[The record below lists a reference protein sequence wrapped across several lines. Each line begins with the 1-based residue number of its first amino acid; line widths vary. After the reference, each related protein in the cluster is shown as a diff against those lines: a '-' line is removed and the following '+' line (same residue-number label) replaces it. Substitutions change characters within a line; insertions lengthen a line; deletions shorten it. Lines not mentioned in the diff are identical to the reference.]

1 MRAQVV
7 TASFQS
13 ASLLATVQEVTPF
26 LRLPRNNLLI
36 QNKMYVGLDG
46 NSSFSSLRELGILNL
61 GTFCL
66 LFSLDHLARWKAYA
80 YGQAFHGVRMTCLPY
95 PR

>member
-1 MRAQVV
+1 MRARVV

-13 ASLLATVQEVTPF
+13 ASLLATVQVTPF
-26 LRLPRNNLLI
+26 LRLPRNNLI

-66 LFSLDHLARWKAYA
+66 LFSFDHLARWKAYA
-80 YGQAFHGVRMTCLPY
+80 YGQAFHGVQMTCLPY